1 MGISTNFLIR
11 TEIRN
16 PFLFDFKRIDFM
28 YNSLQQKLTISLR
41 IKQEK
46 RYNKRKKEKR
56 EK

>member
-1 MGISTNFLIR
+1 MGISTNFLIH

>member
-1 MGISTNFLIR
+1 
-11 TEIRN
+11 
-16 PFLFDFKRIDFM
+16 M